1 MHCSDKP
8 YIVLYI
14 SQIGSLNMVSKNLVI
29 RDMDEHDEYYVGT
42 CTHVNESA
50 ETDLCSKIRNEW
62 FRDMHKR
69 GLRIKVALQD
79 GKHVGFAYMLP
90 IEISPWGPL
99 GQDLLFIPCLVSDA
113 KNQGVGRALI
123 DSAEKAAR
131 EQSKIGILTMAYF
144 PDFFFMPGEFFERCG
159 FKIVKSRAL
168 NDENLTEALMLKA
181 FEDIAPDVDFLER
194 GYKYE
199 HVTDKI
205 VVDLFWN
212 PFCQTSVIEANRVK
226 KVSEE
231 YGDKVI
237 LKEYKIHDR
246 DDLLEHG
253 IFRGIF
259 VNGKEIYWGYEA
271 PEEGIREAIENEMQT
286 YT

>member
-1 MHCSDKP
+1 
-8 YIVLYI
+8 
-14 SQIGSLNMVSKNLVI
+14 MVSKNLVI
-29 RDMDEHDEYYVGT
+29 RDMDERDEYYVGT

-50 ETDLCSKIRNEW
+50 ETDICSKIRNEW

-69 GLRIKVALQD
+69 GLRIKVALLD

-99 GQDLLFIPCLVSDA
+99 GEDLLFIPCLVSDV
-113 KNQGVGRALI
+113 KSQGVGKALI
-123 DSAEKAAR
+123 DSAVKVAI
-131 EQSKIGILTMAYF
+131 EQSKKGVLTMAYF
-144 PDFFFMPGEFFERCG
+144 PDFFFMPGEFFERYG
-159 FKIVKSRAL
+159 FEIVKSRAL
-168 NDENLTEALMLKA
+168 NAEGLIEALMLKP

-194 GYKYE
+194 GYEYE

-231 YGDKVI
+231 YVDKVI
-237 LKEYKIHDR
+237 LNEYKIHDR

-271 PEEGIREAIENEMQT
+271 PEEGIREAIEIVKGEQD
-286 YT
+286 